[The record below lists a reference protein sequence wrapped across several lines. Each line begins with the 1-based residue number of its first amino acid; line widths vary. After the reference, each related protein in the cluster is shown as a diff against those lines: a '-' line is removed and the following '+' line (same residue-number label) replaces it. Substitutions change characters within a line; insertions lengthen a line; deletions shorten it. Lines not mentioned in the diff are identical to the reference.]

1 MAAPTV
7 NAAQD
12 TEIAVKANGTTVKAK
27 LRWSKSM
34 PRERTAEIT

>member
-7 NAAQD
+7 NAAPD
-12 TEIAVKANGTTVKAK
+12 TEITVKANGTTAKAT

-34 PRERTAEIT
+34 QIGRAHV